1 MTFNIFRESLTDS
14 DPPKGLNLLIQALW
28 QDAKGNWEQAHN
40 LAQQE
45 SSRDGSWVHAYLH
58 RKEEDIGNASYWY
71 SRAGKPVSKLSLDEE
86 WEEIVKALL
95 E

>member
-14 DPPKGLNLLIQALW
+14 DPPKGLTLLIQALW

-86 WEEIVKALL
+86 WEDIVKALL

>member
-14 DPPKGLNLLIQALW
+14 DPPKGLTLLIQALW

>member
-1 MTFNIFRESLTDS
+1 MTFNEFRESLIDS
-14 DPPKGLNLLIQALW
+14 DTPKGFTLLIQALW

-58 RKEEDIGNASYWY
+58 RKEGDIENASYWY

-86 WEEIVKALL
+86 WEEIVKTLL